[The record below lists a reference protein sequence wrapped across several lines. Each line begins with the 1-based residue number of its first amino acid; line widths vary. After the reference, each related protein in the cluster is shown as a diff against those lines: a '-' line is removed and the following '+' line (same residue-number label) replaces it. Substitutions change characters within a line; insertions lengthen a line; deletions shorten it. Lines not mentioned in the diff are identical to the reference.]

1 MTNKAKMIPDL
12 SALLLS
18 LEHDVKEYQ
27 TRFLQC
33 DVSVAQPYRYMG
45 LYRLLGSPTAE
56 FINSTWFAQSVIETE
71 MLRDDVEINTADQL
85 DEYVNDFMQKL
96 ETFNPGFINNT
107 YLRTTLERAFNNIY
121 DAKGFNDEE

>member
-18 LEHDVKEYQ
+18 LDHDVKEYQ

-33 DVSVAQPYRYMG
+33 DPGVAQPYRYMG
-45 LYRLLGSPTAE
+45 LYRLLNSPTAE
-56 FINSTWFAQSVIETE
+56 FINSTWFAQAVIETE
-71 MLRDDVEINTADQL
+71 MLRDNVEINTADQL

-96 ETFNPGFINNT
+96 ETFNPGFISNT
-107 YLRTTLERAFNNIY
+107 HLRVIVERAFNNIY
-121 DAKGFNDEE
+121 DAKGFNDEA